1 MDGLAYLHLAETWE
15 TPTSQIQMRSST
27 ILKNGQDARST
38 KSEFSCGTG
47 ILPVPKHVIDNGA
60 RSQTQE
66 ANSQTHLNLISTPLL
81 FLTIVLT
88 ILNLVNPALALIRK
102 GDSGE
107 EVAELQKT
115 LQNAGYFRGRAT
127 GFYGSVTD
135 AAVRKFQAENN
146 LKVDGIVGPK
156 TSAALRVKPED
167 SKEDTKSEPDVKVS
181 PKVDRSSSSSPTT
194 ENPDRL
200 KDQTENQPQEPL
212 FENSSLPPFDTNQEN
227 QELSQEQPK
236 LQPQEQPQEQPQ
248 SFVHP
253 RSQNNENQESSQ
265 EQPKQLVRS
274 RQNNNGKM
282 TLKATIYG
290 DISPKSIVHS
300 GAGLFFAQN
309 MMYSHTITVYDRE
322 FKLVKTI
329 PDTVKLGNYGFSKFK
344 GSYKG
349 APVEAAFSSDGKY
362 AYVSNYQ
369 MYGSGFDNPGSDRC
383 SPAAKHD
390 QSFLY
395 KINTETLKIEQV
407 IPVGAVPKF
416 NAVSPDNRFVLAT
429 NWCSWDLSIVDTN
442 KNSEIERV
450 KLGAYPRGIVVTPDS
465 KSAYV
470 AVMGSADI
478 AKVNLIDFSVEW
490 LRNIGNAPRHL
501 VIDPNGKYLYATLNG
516 EGNVAK
522 INLKNG
528 KVVDRVSTGRQ
539 PRSMT
544 ISGDGKLIYVVNY
557 ASNTI
562 SKVRA
567 SDLKVLQ
574 TMNVNASPIGITYD
588 SETNQV
594 WVACYS
600 GSIMIFQD

>member
-15 TPTSQIQMRSST
+15 TAA
-27 ILKNGQDARST
+27 GQTRST
-38 KSEFSCGTG
+38 
-47 ILPVPKHVIDNGA
+47 
-60 RSQTQE
+60 
-66 ANSQTHLNLISTPLL
+66 NSKTHPNLASTPLL
-81 FLTIVLT
+81 FFTIALT
-88 ILNLVNPALALIRK
+88 ILNLVNPALAIKK
-102 GDSGE
+102 GDSGP

-115 LQNAGYFRGRAT
+115 LQDAGYFRRKPT
-127 GFYGSVTD
+127 GFYGAVTQ
-135 AAVRKFQAENN
+135 AAVKKFQAKNN

-156 TSAALRVKPED
+156 TLSALNVQPEGASTD
-167 SKEDTKSEPDVKVS
+167 NEATGKTSADLAE
-181 PKVDRSSSSSPTT
+181 SSPSPSAT
-194 ENPDRL
+194 ENSNQLEDKTKTQP
-200 KDQTENQPQEPL
+200 NQPFFQEP
-212 FENSSLPPFDTNQEN
+212 SLPPFKTESPAKDSEN
-227 QELSQEQPK
+227 KQIESEPEK
-236 LQPQEQPQEQPQ
+236 LVNPP
-248 SFVHP
+248 
-253 RSQNNENQESSQ
+253 ESTQ
-265 EQPKQLVRS
+265 
-274 RQNNNGKM
+274 GKM
-282 TLKATIYG
+282 TLKKTIYG
-290 DISPKSIVHS
+290 KISPKSIVHS
-300 GAGLFFAQN
+300 GTGLFFAQN
-309 MMYSHTITVYDRE
+309 MMYNHTITVYDRN

-329 PDTVKLGNYGFSKFK
+329 PDRVNLSKFGFSKFK
-344 GSYKG
+344 GNYQGS
-349 APVEAAFSSDGKY
+349 PVEAAFSTEGKY

-390 QSFLY
+390 QSFMY
-395 KINTETLKIEQV
+395 RINTETLKIENV

-416 NAVSPDNRFVLAT
+416 NAVSPDNRFALAT
-429 NWCSWDLSIVDTN
+429 NWCSWDLSVVDIN
-442 KNSEIERV
+442 KNREIERV

-522 INLKNG
+522 VDLKSG
-528 KVVDRVSTGRQ
+528 EVVDRISTGRQ

-557 ASNTI
+557 GSNTV

-567 SDLKVLQ
+567 SDFKVLQ
-574 TMNVNASPIGITYD
+574 TVNVNASPIGITYD
-588 SETNQV
+588 PETNQV

-600 GSIMIFQD
+600 GSIMVFQD

>member
-15 TPTSQIQMRSST
+15 TRTSQIQRSGRGRVYST
-27 ILKNGQDARST
+27 CLYPDRLLKNPPLQLIVKD
-38 KSEFSCGTG
+38 
-47 ILPVPKHVIDNGA
+47 A
-60 RSQTQE
+60 RSQTQK

-81 FLTIVLT
+81 FLTIAIT
-88 ILNLVNPALALIRK
+88 ILNLVNPALALRK
-102 GDSGE
+102 GDSGD

-115 LQNAGYFRGRAT
+115 LQSAGYFRGRAT
-127 GFYGSVTD
+127 GFYGSITD

-156 TSAALRVKPED
+156 TSAALRIKP
-167 SKEDTKSEPDVKVS
+167 EDTKSEPDVKVS
-181 PKVDRSSSSSPTT
+181 PKIDRSSSSSPAI

-200 KDQTENQPQEPL
+200 KDRAENQPQEPI
-212 FENSSLPPFDTNQEN
+212 FQNPFLPPFAPDKEN
-227 QELSQEQPK
+227 QKLSQEQPQN
-236 LQPQEQPQEQPQ
+236 L
-248 SFVHP
+248 VHP
-253 RSQNNENQESSQ
+253 RSQNNENQEPSQ
-265 EQPKQLVRS
+265 EHPKQLLRP
-274 RQNNNGKM
+274 RKNNHGKM

-290 DISPKSIVHS
+290 NISPKSIVYS

-329 PDTVKLGNYGFSKFK
+329 PDTVKLANYGFSEFK

-383 SPAAKHD
+383 SPEAKHD

-395 KINTETLKIEQV
+395 RINTETLKIEKV

-429 NWCSWDLSIVDTN
+429 NWCSWDLSVIDTN
-442 KNSEIERV
+442 QNSEIERV
-450 KLGAYPRGIVVTPDS
+450 KLGVYPRGIVVTPDS

-490 LRNIGNAPRHL
+490 LRNVGNAPRHL

-522 INLKNG
+522 VNLKTG
-528 KVVDRVSTGRQ
+528 KVVDRVSTGSQ

-557 ASNTI
+557 ASNTV

-574 TMNVNASPIGITYD
+574 TVNVNASPIGITYD
-588 SETNQV
+588 PETNQV

-600 GSIMIFQD
+600 GSIMVFQD